1 MFAVKAHFYFPRLA
15 ACLSDQVS
23 MPGFPSG
30 ATLKAKALHRGK
42 GEQGGLTDQFSQGT
56 VPIMDYL

>member
-1 MFAVKAHFYFPRLA
+1 
-15 ACLSDQVS
+15 

-42 GEQGGLTDQFSQGT
+42 GERGGLTDQFSQGT